1 MNTIGETGK
10 SIVWFPNLIFD
21 NSPTGF
27 YIKNDPL
34 SSLSVKSNGMPVSK
48 FDFQFQ
54 EFEEFQG
61 ISNPLLFKSNY
72 ELKLGCDFDLHLY
85 PFDHQ
90 KCFITVNMYFYLPF
104 YFNLVLSIVCAPQVP

>member
-10 SIVWFPNLIFD
+10 SIVWIPNLIFD

-48 FDFQFQ
+48 FDCQFQ
-54 EFEEFQG
+54 NL
-61 ISNPLLFKSNY
+61 ISSFK
-72 ELKLGCDFDLHLY
+72 
-85 PFDHQ
+85 
-90 KCFITVNMYFYLPF
+90 
-104 YFNLVLSIVCAPQVP
+104 NLRNFRESLILCYSRAIMN

>member
-10 SIVWFPNLIFD
+10 SIVWIPNLIFG
-21 NSPTGF
+21 NSPTSF

-34 SSLSVKSNGMPVSK
+34 SSLSVKPKEEPVSK
-48 FDFQFQ
+48 FDFHFQ

-61 ISNPLLFKSNY
+61 ISNPLSFKSNY
-72 ELKLGCDFDLHLY
+72 ELELGCDFDLHLY

-90 KCFITVNMYFYLPF
+90 KCFITVNFLNTFYH
-104 YFNLVLSIVCAPQVP
+104 N